1 MYEMKETSN
10 VADGKP
16 TIYSQASL
24 LDLCMRAADP
34 PVDLKN
40 ELKES
45 ELINVLANTIALAC
59 RHCMAEE
66 ILTCDAMRRWKW
78 NCTSP
83 RSSAYA
89 FERTAETTALKNR
102 TIWAQRQA
110 CV

>member
-1 MYEMKETSN
+1 MFSDTYIPYPRQCMYEMKETSN

-45 ELINVLANTIALAC
+45 ELMFSLIPSQWPAVRGPGGIALHGG
-59 RHCMAEE
+59 RRRD
-66 ILTCDAMRRWKW
+66 LDVRCDA
-78 NCTSP
+78 TVEVELYFSP
-83 RSSAYA
+83 
-89 FERTAETTALKNR
+89 
-102 TIWAQRQA
+102 IQ
-110 CV
+110 CVHV